1 MSEPDDPSGVY
12 DDLELPSGTWRPYTA
27 IQMVMTVD
35 GAITGPTDEYWP
47 ISLEADQRTFRG
59 FRAHFDAVLHGAR
72 TLGMRIDRYMW
83 SAELQRQRRRR
94 GLNEPPLFL
103 VVSNSGRIDPEDRVF
118 QRRNYPIA
126 PLLVVPESAEVTA
139 ELADV
144 VEIVRIGDES
154 VDLASLMRYLAA
166 ERGVRRLVCEGG
178 AIMNYHML
186 TAGLVDEFF
195 ITVTPSIIGEPR
207 PRTAVEGPAA
217 LPSDHVQQLELKST
231 ITRGGEVFLRYRVQ
245 GAGALGETATAQ
257 DSDRDARSAIR
268 YCQAT

>member
-1 MSEPDDPSGVY
+1 MSGQEEPVSGVY

-35 GAITGPTDEYWP
+35 GAITGPTDDYWP
-47 ISLEADQRTFRG
+47 IGLEADQRTFRR
-59 FRAHFDAVLHGAR
+59 FRVHFDAVLHGAR

-83 SAELQRQRRRR
+83 SAELQRERR
-94 GLNEPPLFL
+94 GRGLHAPPLFL

-118 QRRNYPIA
+118 QRRSYPIA
-126 PLLVVPESAEVTA
+126 PVVVVPESVKVTA
-139 ELADV
+139 GLADV
-144 VEIVRIGDES
+144 AEIVRIGDES

-178 AIMNYHML
+178 AILNYHML

-207 PRTAVEGPAA
+207 PRTAVEGLAA
-217 LPSDHVQQLELKST
+217 LPSHRLQKLELIST
-231 ITRGGEVFLRYRVQ
+231 VTRGGEVFLRYRVR
-245 GAGALGETATAQ
+245 GAGSLT
-257 DSDRDARSAIR
+257 
-268 YCQAT
+268 